1 MTRVLRAARSNEGSV
16 SIVHGSFSAG
26 VRLNFR
32 TTTASIPV
40 AALNAVSAF
49 DDGCEAMS
57 KFIATASSPTDCD
70 NTRLSGTGADGEIRL
85 TTNNRGA

>member
-40 AALNAVSAF
+40 AALNAVSVRRWLRS
-49 DDGCEAMS
+49 DVDIHCYRVKSDG
-57 KFIATASSPTDCD
+57 
-70 NTRLSGTGADGEIRL
+70 L
-85 TTNNRGA
+85 